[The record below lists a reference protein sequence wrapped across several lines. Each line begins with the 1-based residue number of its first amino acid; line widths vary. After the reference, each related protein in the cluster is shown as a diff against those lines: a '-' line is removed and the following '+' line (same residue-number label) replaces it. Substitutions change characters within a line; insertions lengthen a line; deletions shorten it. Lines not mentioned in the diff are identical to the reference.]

1 MLQPAVWL
9 TGWKVWVTR
18 AYGSIL
24 RYIYLYQGS
33 LAFPFLAILG
43 HFSTLW
49 KPTQW
54 VPKWVPVIEKWEK
67 IHLYNSSRNKS
78 LY

>member
-24 RYIYLYQGS
+24 QYIYLYQGS

>member
-24 RYIYLYQGS
+24 RYIYLPLPWGSLALYCGIYIYLYQGS

-43 HFSTLW
+43 HFSTL
-49 KPTQW
+49 
-54 VPKWVPVIEKWEK
+54 
-67 IHLYNSSRNKS
+67 
-78 LY
+78 